1 VTARE
6 VTFDVPKALWMT
18 ANGRIHW
25 AVRAKRTKILRE
37 LAALKGWNL
46 EPFTTRARAVAHISY
61 PRNGRA
67 DPANAAPTVKALI
80 DGLVDGGVLADDD
93 HEHLLG
99 PDYRRDPATG
109 VTGLWRV
116 RIVLEEAT

>member
-1 VTARE
+1 MSKRG
-6 VTFDVPKALWMT
+6 VTFDLDRTLWMSS
-18 ANGRIHW
+18 NMRLHW
-25 AVRAKRTKILRE
+25 AVKASRTKRLRE
-37 LAALKGWNL
+37 MAALESWSL
-46 EPFTTRARAVAHISY
+46 APFEVQARLLAFIGY

-67 DPANAAPTVKALI
+67 DPGNSAPTVKALI

-116 RIVLEEAT
+116 RIVLEEA

>member
-1 VTARE
+1 MQPLQAR
-6 VTFDVPKALWMT
+6 
-18 ANGRIHW
+18 
-25 AVRAKRTKILRE
+25 RE
-37 LAALKGWNL
+37 GS
-46 EPFTTRARAVAHISY
+46 PGMRR
-61 PRNGRA
+61 
-67 DPANAAPTVKALI
+67 
-80 DGLVDGGVLADDD
+80 DD

>member
-1 VTARE
+1 MMHELV
-6 VTFDVPKALWMT
+6 FDVPKSLWMT
-18 ANGRIHW
+18 ANQRIHW
-25 AVRAKRTKILRE
+25 AVRANRTKALRE
-37 LAALKGWNL
+37 MAAVESWKLTAFK
-46 EPFTTRARAVAHISY
+46 TRALATAHIGY

-80 DGLVDGGVLADDD
+80 DGLVDGGVLEDDD

-99 PDYRRDPATG
+99 PDYRRDASTG
-109 VTGLWRV
+109 VQGLWRV

>member
-1 VTARE
+1 MSQQE
-6 VTFDVPKALWMT
+6 FTFDVARTLWMT
-18 ANGRIHW
+18 SNGRYHW
-25 AVRAKRTKILRE
+25 AVRSNRTKALRE
-37 LAALKGWNL
+37 TAALASWRHPK
-46 EPFTTRARAVAHISY
+46 FKVRARAIAYIGY

-116 RIVLEEAT
+116 RIVLEEA

>member
-1 VTARE
+1 VSMRDITLDLDR
-6 VTFDVPKALWMT
+6 TLWMSS
-18 ANGRIHW
+18 NMRLHW
-25 AVRAKRTKILRE
+25 AVKASRTKRLRE
-37 LAALKGWNL
+37 MAAIEAWSLA
-46 EPFTTRARAVAHISY
+46 PFKVRARAVAFIGY

-116 RIVLEEAT
+116 RIVLEEA